1 MVEVAAFREEHWDG
15 LLKFWRELRFSFA
28 GEPDVFRWKYF
39 QQPAARNGAQLFFV
53 ILEGGEVAGTMGF
66 TECPIVIQGNVLQS
80 CAFNDWYILPSLRG
94 KGIGKQVV
102 GLFIGRDAPL
112 KLHFV
117 SSEPSLK
124 IVLKHGLVQLA
135 GISEYVEHFA
145 PLRTLI
151 EAGGRKLFRPGRRR
165 VKLKPFLKRFAAIDN
180 GIRPLTASGEEL
192 DGFLLRCQM
201 QFPFALARNGE
212 YLRWKYLE
220 HPKDIGAL
228 FEIRDGDCLSAVFAL
243 AWRCTG
249 ARNVLL
255 LSDIYWNRTQP
266 ETLARVMR
274 FHRRAALIS
283 RANARS
289 IYTGNAQLA
298 KAAQENGMAFSVE
311 RLNAFRNDSG
321 IPLDSGSVPEW
332 YTCGGDSDYLL

>member
-15 LLKFWRELRFSFA
+15 LLKFWREIRFSFA
-28 GEPDVFRWKYF
+28 DEPDVFRWKYM

-53 ILEGGEVAGTMGF
+53 ILENGEVAGTMGF
-66 TECPIVIQGNVLQS
+66 NECPIVVGGNVLQS

-145 PLRTLI
+145 PVRTLV
-151 EAGGRKLFRPGRRR
+151 EAAGRKLLHPGRRR
-165 VKLKPFLKRFAAIDN
+165 VKMKPFLQRFAAIDHD
-180 GIRPLTASGEEL
+180 IRLLTASGSEL

-212 YLRWKYLE
+212 YMRWKYLE
-220 HPKDIGAL
+220 HPKDMGAL
-228 FEIRDGDCLSAVFAL
+228 FEIRDGDSLSAIFAL

-255 LSDIYWNRTQP
+255 LSDIYWDRSQP

-289 IYTGNAQLA
+289 IYTGNVQLA

-321 IPLDSGSVPEW
+321 VALDPGSVPEW
-332 YTCGGDSDYLL
+332 YTCGGDSDYLM